1 LFLAGLEEGVLSE
14 LAARAET
21 LRVASDETI
30 ITRGETGSTMY
41 FIISGRARVHD
52 GEVTWAYIEEGEVFG
67 EMAVLDSEVRSASI
81 TTESH
86 DHQPLYRDHPRRSSM
101 FASVFFGLLN
111 PETGEL
117 TYINAVCEF
126 RGEADQSDDIT
137 MLALKYLP

>member
-1 LFLAGLEEGVLSE
+1 VRWQSSIPRSVVLPLQPRVMTTNRYIATTHAG
-14 LAARAET
+14 
-21 LRVASDETI
+21 
-30 ITRGETGSTMY
+30 
-41 FIISGRARVHD
+41 
-52 GEVTWAYIEEGEVFG
+52 
-67 EMAVLDSEVRSASI
+67 
-81 TTESH
+81 
-86 DHQPLYRDHPRRSSM
+86 SSM